1 MKDKWPKQNEFAS
14 KFAKKKN
21 LPQEP
26 LQYSVRLSG
35 LSSVYLSDVPWKVE
49 EDFGTTSYDSN
60 IIIIIIIIFASE

>member
-1 MKDKWPKQNEFAS
+1 MNLPQNLP
-14 KFAKKKN
+14 KKN

-60 IIIIIIIIFASE
+60 IIIIIIFASE

>member
-1 MKDKWPKQNEFAS
+1 M
-14 KFAKKKN
+14 N
-21 LPQEP
+21 LPQNLPKENLSQEP

-60 IIIIIIIIFASE
+60 IIIIIIFASE

>member
-14 KFAKKKN
+14 KFAKKN

-60 IIIIIIIIFASE
+60 IIIIIIFASE